1 VSRSSVFLVRPD
13 SQTEVTGKPKG
24 TRRRLARARDRASRL
39 RPLSTD
45 ERDSLHRISN
55 EPSVRLYL
63 WEGEAISETTITDLI
78 ARSDRRFSAEK
89 IGVFGVRMRGR
100 GEIVSRAVKHSI
112 CRYFVHC
119 AGGGTRTH
127 TTLRPPDFESGQIS
141 PASPRVSGDSAYL
154 CGFWTS
160 PGIVRSTAY

>member
-24 TRRRLARARDRASRL
+24 TRRRLARARDRASHPATAFDGREGL
-39 RPLSTD
+39 PAPHL
-45 ERDSLHRISN
+45 ERAKRAAL
-55 EPSVRLYL
+55 L

-78 ARSDRRFSAEK
+78 ARSDRRFSEEK

-127 TTLRPPDFESGQIS
+127 TILRPPDFESAN
-141 PASPRVSGDSAYL
+141 PCPDASYCVPVCDLGKPKT
-154 CGFWTS
+154 W
-160 PGIVRSTAY
+160 PM

>member
-1 VSRSSVFLVRPD
+1 VLETGRLV
-13 SQTEVTGKPKG
+13 
-24 TRRRLARARDRASRL
+24 L

-78 ARSDRRFSAEK
+78 ARSDRRFSEEK

-112 CRYFVHC
+112 CRYFVYC

-127 TTLRPPDFESGQIS
+127 TTLRPPDFESGAS
-141 PASPRVSGDSAYL
+141 TNSATPARGPFHYINV
-154 CGFWTS
+154 
-160 PGIVRSTAY
+160 VRSFGVSDALP